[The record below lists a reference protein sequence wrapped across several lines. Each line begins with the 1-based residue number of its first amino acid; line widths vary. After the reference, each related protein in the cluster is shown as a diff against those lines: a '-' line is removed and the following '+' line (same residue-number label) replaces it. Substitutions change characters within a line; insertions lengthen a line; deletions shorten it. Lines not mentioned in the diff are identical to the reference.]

1 MGYRAARRQR
11 LVRRQPGPGTVE
23 SVARWTISPG
33 SPEGLIRTTR
43 DGRDRYK
50 LTLDGPD
57 GEREELVIEWE
68 PPLTGSKDQAGL
80 VVRNYLGRLG
90 FAERPTNR
98 LRVDS
103 EGCVFVCATGRSERS
118 ANG

>member
-1 MGYRAARRQR
+1 MPDGRGSYGGNRGREGLSQWRA
-11 LVRRQPGPGTVE
+11 GP
-23 SVARWTISPG
+23 SSPG

-50 LTLDGPD
+50 LTLEGPD

-90 FAERPTNR
+90 FAERPANR

-103 EGCVFVCATGRSERS
+103 EGCVLVCATGSSERS